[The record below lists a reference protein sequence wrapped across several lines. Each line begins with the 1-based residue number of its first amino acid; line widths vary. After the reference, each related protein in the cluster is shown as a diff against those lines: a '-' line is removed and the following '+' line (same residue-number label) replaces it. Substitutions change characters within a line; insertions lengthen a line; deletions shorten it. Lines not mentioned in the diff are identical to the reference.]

1 MQEDVTGAAIKY
13 FFQLAFVCKRME
25 SLLKGYF
32 QNEV

>member
-1 MQEDVTGAAIKY
+1 MQEGVTGAAMKY

-25 SLLKGYF
+25 SLLKVHF